1 MLTANRFALQ
11 RINHQRFRSLIF
23 FFLVFIASTCIFGT
37 DVFMENMESGVKHAE
52 NKIGA
57 DIIVVPS
64 DYSDDAKEVL
74 FEGNACTI
82 LFQNSPVEKIKT
94 VEGVKHV
101 SEQLYLKTLKMDCCS
116 AAGVQIIAID
126 IHSDFAVGE
135 WLKNK
140 GIEKLGEDEL
150 IVGSDCGL
158 QVDEKIGF
166 YDRIFTVAAVLEETG
181 MGYDESAFI
190 SFEAANKI
198 TANPQYKELF
208 HEKTGLSSMV
218 LIDVD
223 ERYETDTVQKNI
235 INISYNDGVSV
246 YSTSRLAEKLVRQV
260 NYFHCLSY
268 IMNAFVIL
276 LATVALFSLITVSF
290 HQRRNQVG
298 SLLSVGIGKKKIMQ
312 VFLIE
317 YIYLMLAGIVSG
329 IILTIVFL
337 LPLHS
342 VIKQTLHLP
351 YIFIGFYRIAFLSF
365 KTIGINFAILLL
377 ALSFSFYQI
386 MKLEP
391 AILAEEQ
398 V

>member
-1 MLTANRFALQ
+1 MITANKFALQ
-11 RINHQRFRSLIF
+11 NIYHQRFRSLIF

-37 DVFMENMESGVKHAE
+37 DVFMENMESGVKYAE

-82 LFQNSPVEKIKT
+82 LFRESPAEELKT

-101 SEQLYLKTLKMDCCS
+101 SEQLYLETLKMDCCS

-140 GIEKLGEDEL
+140 GIETLGADEI

-158 QVDEKIGF
+158 QVDDKIGF
-166 YDRIFTVAAVLEETG
+166 YDNIFRVAAVLEETG

-190 SFEAANKI
+190 SFEAADKI
-198 TANPQYKELF
+198 TADPQYKDMF
-208 HEKTGLSSMV
+208 DEKTGLSSMV

-223 ERYETDTVQKNI
+223 EGYEADTVRKNI
-235 INISYNDGVSV
+235 ISNSYNDGISV
-246 YSTSRLAEKLVRQV
+246 YSTSKLAEKLVSQV
-260 NYFHCLSY
+260 NYFRYLSY

-276 LATVALFSLITVSF
+276 LAAVALFSLITITF
-290 HQRRNQVG
+290 HQRRNHVG
-298 SLLSVGIGKKKIMQ
+298 SLLSVGIGKKKIIQ
-312 VFLIE
+312 VFLLE
-317 YIYLMLAGIVSG
+317 YIYLMFTGIIAGIV
-329 IILTIVFL
+329 LTIIFFM
-337 LPLHS
+337 PLHS
-342 VIKQTLHLP
+342 VIKQSLNLP
-351 YIFIGFYRIAFLSF
+351 YKFIGFDRVALLSL
-365 KTIGINFAILLL
+365 KTIVINFVILLL
-377 ALSFSFYQI
+377 AASLSFYRI
-386 MKLEP
+386 MKYEP

-398 V
+398 A